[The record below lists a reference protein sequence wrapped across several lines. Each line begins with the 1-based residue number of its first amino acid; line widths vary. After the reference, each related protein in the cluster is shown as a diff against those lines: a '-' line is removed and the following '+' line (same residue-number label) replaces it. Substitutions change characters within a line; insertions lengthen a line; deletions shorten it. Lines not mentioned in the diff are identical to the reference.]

1 MTEPLNAVFVYGTL
15 KPGCRNAGWA
25 SAIAAPQADPA
36 VLHGYALHHLGR
48 YPAAAPASDAAPV
61 QGVLYRYPPGSMPAV
76 LAQLDELEGFYGPR
90 CPENLYERVAAHVEQ
105 GGCPEVP
112 AWLYVY
118 ARPLPPGRRIESGS
132 WRDDLW
138 PNDLAG

>member
-48 YPAAAPASDAAPV
+48 YPAAAPPATPRRCRGFFFTVTRREVCLLCWRSWTNWKGFTARAAPKI
-61 QGVLYRYPPGSMPAV
+61 SMSA
-76 LAQLDELEGFYGPR
+76 L
-90 CPENLYERVAAHVEQ
+90 
-105 GGCPEVP
+105 
-112 AWLYVY
+112 
-118 ARPLPPGRRIESGS
+118 PLT
-132 WRDDLW
+132 
-138 PNDLAG
+138 